1 MPLPLCSFI
10 YLYVCLC
17 ISSILLYKVQQTR
30 GGRKKVYSC
39 LLDYYY
45 YCCWKKRLA
54 VARSNFLT
62 PDCLVLFG
70 APGSLLSFN
79 VGPAAQFSK
88 KKKKKTKQ

>member
-1 MPLPLCSFI
+1 M
-10 YLYVCLC
+10 YVC
-17 ISSILLYKVQQTR
+17 
-30 GGRKKVYSC
+30 VY
-39 LLDYYY
+39 LVYYY
-45 YCCWKKRLA
+45 IKYSRQGEGGKKYTLACSTTTTTTAGRRDVLA

-88 KKKKKTKQ
+88 KKKKKRKN

>member
-1 MPLPLCSFI
+1 M
-10 YLYVCLC
+10 YVC
-17 ISSILLYKVQQTR
+17 
-30 GGRKKVYSC
+30 VY
-39 LLDYYY
+39 LVYYY
-45 YCCWKKRLA
+45 IKYSRQGEGGKKYTLACSTTTTAGRRDVLA

-88 KKKKKTKQ
+88 KKKRKKKKLSNKVE